1 MKDAFVGDIV
11 KITGTACGFNH
22 CHGDIGIISL
32 VGGLDDG
39 IGVVKVIVLNKTEHN
54 NSNFEYL
61 SDLTLLERK
70 NNPTHNDDLIIGR
83 EYCLD
88 VISQTYGVF
97 VDRIIGQ
104 VRFRRTK
111 GQNFWEDHDN
121 LIPFCII
128 YKFYFIEINDE
139 HNINPF

>member
-22 CHGDIGIISL
+22 CYGDIGIISL

-39 IGVVKVIVLNKTEHN
+39 IGVVKVIVLNKTEDN
-54 NSNFEYL
+54 NGNFERL

-88 VISQTYGVF
+88 GISQTYGVF
-97 VDRIIGQ
+97 VDRTVGQ

-121 LIPFCII
+121 LIPFSSTMNGD
-128 YKFYFIEINDE
+128 FFEINDE